1 MDKKDSADYSGPLSP
16 EEVAECDRELEE
28 RRRQFTERLNREL
41 DERLDRELDRKLDRE
56 LDRKLDRELD
66 RKLDRELDRNIER
79 RIVHGI
85 GGGICSAMARRLDRR
100 TPPLY
105 GS

>member
-28 RRRQFTERLNREL
+28 RRRQFMERLNREL

-56 LDRKLDRELD
+56 LDRELD
-66 RKLDRELDRNIER
+66 RKLDREVDRNIER

-100 TPPLY
+100 APPLY

>member
-1 MDKKDSADYSGPLSP
+1 MDKKDSAAYSGPLSP

-28 RRRQFTERLNREL
+28 RRRQFM
-41 DERLDRELDRKLDRE
+41 ERLDRELDELVDRE
-56 LDRKLDRELD
+56 IDRQ
-66 RKLDRELDRNIER
+66 
-79 RIVHGI
+79 IVHGI

-105 GS
+105 YKLRMLP

>member
-56 LDRKLDRELD
+56 LDRKLDREV
-66 RKLDRELDRNIER
+66 DRNIER

>member
-28 RRRQFTERLNREL
+28 RRRQFMERLNREL

-56 LDRKLDRELD
+56 LDRKLDREV
-66 RKLDRELDRNIER
+66 ERNIER
-79 RIVHGI
+79 RIMHGI

-100 TPPLY
+100 TPLLH